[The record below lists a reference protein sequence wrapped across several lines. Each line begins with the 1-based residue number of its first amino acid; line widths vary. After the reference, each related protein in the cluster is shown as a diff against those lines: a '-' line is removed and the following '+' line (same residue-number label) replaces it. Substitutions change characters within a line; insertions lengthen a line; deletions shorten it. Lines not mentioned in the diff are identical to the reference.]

1 MESRAQTVAR
11 RADEN
16 KNVKVAAITTIV
28 TVPLT
33 IVLTNL
39 FGLVFR

>member
-11 RADEN
+11 RADKN

-28 TVPLT
+28 TVPL
-33 IVLTNL
+33 VLTNL